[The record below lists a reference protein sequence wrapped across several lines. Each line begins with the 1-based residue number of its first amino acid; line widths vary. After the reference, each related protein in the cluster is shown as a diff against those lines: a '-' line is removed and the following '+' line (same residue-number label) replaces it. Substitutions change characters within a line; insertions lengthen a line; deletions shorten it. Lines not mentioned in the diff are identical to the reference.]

1 MAILLIIILKLFLIF
16 GSILIPVAYFTLAD
30 LKIMRSIKCCLGINA
45 VGKVNCVLLHSSI
58 KILILMKKVTFSK
71 FFHDTIFFFAP
82 SFIFSLHFIT
92 GGDFFHEFYVGGLF
106 FFSMAILSIYGFFLA
121 DWANNFESS
130 FFQSYTYIVF
140 FVVLLLNVIL
150 CVYSFNLAESLLLQ
164 NGVPSLFLPFPFL
177 FLFVPYQNSYYYR

>member
-1 MAILLIIILKLFLIF
+1 M
-16 GSILIPVAYFTLAD
+16 
-30 LKIMRSIKCCLGINA
+30 
-45 VGKVNCVLLHSSI
+45 
-58 KILILMKKVTFSK
+58 
-71 FFHDTIFFFAP
+71 
-82 SFIFSLHFIT
+82 

-121 DWANNFESS
+121 DWANNFKSS

-164 NGVPSLFLPFPFL
+164 NGVPSLFLPF
-177 FLFVPYQNSYYYR
+177 LFVPYQNSYYYR